1 MGTSSFLKKWSTLFI
16 KTVNPFRENGQLFL
30 KNGQPF
36 LKKQSTVFE
45 NQLTVLRKTVDPFCG
60 KVSFRNKKR
69 GCVYFDTPSY

>member
-1 MGTSSFLKKWSTLFI
+1 MRGCVKMGTSSFLKKWSTLS
-16 KTVNPFRENGQLFL
+16 E
-30 KNGQPF
+30 
-36 LKKQSTVFE
+36 KQSTVFE